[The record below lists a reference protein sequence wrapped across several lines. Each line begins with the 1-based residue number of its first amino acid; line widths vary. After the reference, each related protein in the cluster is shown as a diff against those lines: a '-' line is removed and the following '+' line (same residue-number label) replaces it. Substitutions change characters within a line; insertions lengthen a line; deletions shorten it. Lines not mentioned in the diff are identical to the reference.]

1 MKKHAEEIVIIIVM
15 IICVVDAA
23 IRFNEIWSSDLP
35 MWLKWALLK

>member
-15 IICVVDAA
+15 IICVGGAA
-23 IRFNEIWSSDLP
+23 IRVNERWSSDLP